1 MSVIFLAKGT
11 CTLGINRTDK
21 DGNVVEHTPAQ
32 FTIDDAGG
40 SVAVGLLDP
49 ETMQPVG
56 PVEGIFGDW
65 NAAGYLE
72 YALELLKPGRKVNIP
87 DFKYIIQ
94 SLMRDGV
101 DICDNCYNFYKCSDC
116 IVKEWM
122 EELDEQA

>member
-21 DGNVVEHTPAQ
+21 DGNVIEYTPAQ
-32 FTIDDAGG
+32 FTMDDTGG

-49 ETMQPVG
+49 ETMQPAG

-72 YALELLKPGRKVNIP
+72 YALELLKRAP
-87 DFKYIIQ
+87 Q
-94 SLMRDGV
+94 SW
-101 DICDNCYNFYKCSDC
+101 CY
-116 IVKEWM
+116 V
-122 EELDEQA
+122 EELNDGK